1 MKDITILALANLP
14 AVLCA
19 SAAAYMAIN
28 SINGW
33 GWFLFVA
40 FLVSMTKVKTDDK
53 A

>member
-14 AVLCA
+14 ACLCA

-33 GWFLFVA
+33 GWFLAVAAFVC
-40 FLVSMTKVKTDDK
+40 MTKVKTDDN

>member
-14 AVLCA
+14 ACLCA

-33 GWFLFVA
+33 GWFLAVA
-40 FLVSMTKVKTDDK
+40 VCVCITRVKTNDK

>member
-14 AVLCA
+14 ACLCA
-19 SAAAYMAIN
+19 SAAAYMAIH

-33 GWFLFVA
+33 GWFLVVA
-40 FLVSMTKVKTDDK
+40 ALVCITRVKTDDK